1 MREITGDLWT
11 IKADARVIPTNG
23 SVRRDG
29 AAVMGRGVALQAK
42 RRHPKLEEAIGA
54 FISAYGNRVYFLF
67 FRDEN
72 LVTFPVKHRWQEK
85 AKLKLIENSC
95 QQLVRLTKPRRWWKR
110 IALPRVG
117 CGNGGLDWKD
127 VKPILEEYLDDRFIV
142 VKWKEEGR

>member
-1 MREITGDLWT
+1 MKEVTGDLWT

-23 SVRRDG
+23 TVRRDG

-42 RRHPKLEEAIGA
+42 QRHSKIEFSLGILLKRL
-54 FISAYGNRVYFLF
+54 GNHVHYFYHQQDFLS
-67 FRDEN
+67 
-72 LVTFPVKHRWQEK
+72 FPVKHQWRET
-85 AKLKLIENSC
+85 AKLDLIKRSC
-95 QQLVRLTKPRRWWKR
+95 QELITHINARHWWKR

-127 VKPILEEYLDDRFIV
+127 VKPILEEFLDDRFIV

>member
-1 MREITGDLWT
+1 MKEVIGDLWT

-23 SVRRDG
+23 TVRRDG

-42 RRHPKLEEAIGA
+42 QRYSEIEFSLGVLLKRL
-54 FISAYGNRVYFLF
+54 GNHVHYFYYQKDFLS
-67 FRDEN
+67 
-72 LVTFPVKHRWQEK
+72 FPVKHHWRDK
-85 AKLKLIENSC
+85 ADLGLIEQSC
-95 QQLVRLTKPRRWWKR
+95 RELVKMADSRKRWKR

-142 VKWKEEGR
+142 VTLESDKS